1 MAKHNVLSQKKSVP
15 KKNTVHSVSQQITKK
30 LVTKKTAQTKKT
42 TKKTIIKK
50 PNISKNIVK
59 RNATEHMVKKVA
71 HKTLKKGVVKTSV
84 KKVIAKNKIASKAPV
99 KKTVA
104 KQVQKT
110 ASKKAVKKVISK
122 KGSIAEP
129 VKAKYKPK
137 AFTIKTGP
145 TKAKIEVKTKKILTR
160 QQNEEELMLKAKER
174 GFVTYDEI
182 IKYFPAIESD
192 IIYLEELY
200 EKLSAHNID
209 ILEGGNLLDLDEDA
223 NKFGKEENF
232 HDSIQIYLREI
243 GQYVL
248 ISGEEE
254 RNLAIRIEKGDK
266 EAETL
271 LMKAN
276 LRLVVSIAKKYAGRS
291 SDLTLLDLIQEGNLG
306 LKKAVEKFDF
316 TKGFKFST
324 YATWWI
330 RQAITRALADQSRTI
345 RIPVHMVETIA
356 KYKQVVRRLSQDLGR
371 DPLAEEIAVE
381 MDVEVEK
388 VHIIENINQE
398 TVSLE
403 KPIGDDED
411 KSTLGE
417 FIADDKILSPDQEA
431 SHRILA
437 DQINEILSDL
447 SPKERKIVEMRNG
460 LGEFDGVM
468 HTLEEVGAEF
478 GVTRERIR
486 QIEAKVHEK
495 IRNHEKAD
503 RLRNY

>member
-1 MAKHNVLSQKKSVP
+1 MAKTKVSSQKKSA
-15 KKNTVHSVSQQITKK
+15 KKSNTAKTVS
-30 LVTKKTAQTKKT
+30 KKTKGKKVVSKTKKT
-42 TKKTIIKK
+42 TIKKSSAKKTIKK
-50 PNISKNIVK
+50 PVSKAKKI
-59 RNATEHMVKKVA
+59 TKKVA
-71 HKTLKKGVVKTSV
+71 PKKVAKKVVKKAPKKVTPKKVAKKEV
-84 KKVIAKNKIASKAPV
+84 KKIDKKKIA
-99 KKTVA
+99 
-104 KQVQKT
+104 
-110 ASKKAVKKVISK
+110 
-122 KGSIAEP
+122 
-129 VKAKYKPK
+129 YKPK

-145 TKAKIEVKTKKILTR
+145 TKTKIVEKPKKISTR
-160 QQNEEELMLKAKER
+160 EQNEQELIQKGKER

-182 IKYFPAIESD
+182 IKYFPTIEID
-192 IIYLEELY
+192 ILYLEELY
-200 EKLSAHNID
+200 EKLSQANVD
-209 ILEGGNLLDLDEDA
+209 ILEGGNILDMDDDLLKVGRED
-223 NKFGKEENF
+223 GSY
-232 HDSIQIYLREI
+232 DSIQMYLREI
-243 GQYVL
+243 GQYPL
-248 ISGEEE
+248 ISGDNEKE
-254 RNLAIRIEKGDK
+254 LAIRIEKGDL
-266 EAETL
+266 EAKSL
-271 LMKAN
+271 LAKAN
-276 LRLVVSIAKKYAGRS
+276 LRLVVSIAKKYVGRS

-306 LKKAVEKFDF
+306 LFKAVEKFDF

-381 MDVEVEK
+381 MNVDVEK
-388 VHIIENINQE
+388 IHIIENINQE
-398 TVSLE
+398 TISLE
-403 KPIGDDED
+403 KPIGDDDD

-417 FIADDKILSPDQEA
+417 FIPDDKILSPDQEA

-437 DQINEILSDL
+437 DQINEILDDL
-447 SPKERKIVEMRNG
+447 SEKERKIVEMRNG

-495 IRNHEKAD
+495 IRSHDKAE

>member
-1 MAKHNVLSQKKSVP
+1 MAKKVSSQKKSVP
-15 KKNTVHSVSQQITKK
+15 KKTTVKSVVKK
-30 LVTKKTAQTKKT
+30 SNAKKEVQTKSKT
-42 TKKTIIKK
+42 
-50 PNISKNIVK
+50 
-59 RNATEHMVKKVA
+59 
-71 HKTLKKGVVKTSV
+71 TSV
-84 KKVIAKNKIASKAPV
+84 KKSLAKTSTHNVLKKTASQPSKTTTSAKAKKTVPV
-99 KKTVA
+99 KKT
-104 KQVQKT
+104 
-110 ASKKAVKKVISK
+110 ISK
-122 KGSIAEP
+122 KVTKPVQKKVVAKKSIKKEIKKVEKKITP
-129 VKAKYKPK
+129 SKNQEEVKLKYKPK

-145 TKAKIEVKTKKILTR
+145 SKPKVVEKPKKITTR
-160 QQNEEELMLKAKER
+160 DQNEEELLKKGKER
-174 GFVTYDEI
+174 GFITYDEI
-182 IKYFPAIESD
+182 IRYFPTIETD
-192 IIYLEELY
+192 ILYLEELY
-200 EKLSAHNID
+200 EKMSSAGID
-209 ILEGGNLLDLDEDA
+209 VLEGGNLLDMDDDLLKLEGRD
-223 NKFGKEENF
+223 NT
-232 HDSIQIYLREI
+232 HDSIQMYLREI
-243 GQYVL
+243 GQYPL
-248 ISGEEE
+248 ISGDNE
-254 RNLAIRIEKGDK
+254 RELAIRIEKGDM
-266 EAETL
+266 EAGAL
-271 LMKAN
+271 LAKAN
-276 LRLVVSIAKKYAGRS
+276 LRLVVSIAKKYVGRS

-306 LKKAVEKFDF
+306 LFKAVEKFDWN
-316 TKGFKFST
+316 KGFKFST

-381 MDVEVEK
+381 MNVDVEK
-388 VHIIENINQE
+388 IHIIENINQE

-403 KPIGDDED
+403 KPIGDDDD

-437 DQINEILSDL
+437 DQINEILDDL

-495 IRNHEKAD
+495 IRSHDKSE